1 MFNPVALVIDDDKN
15 LSEAFA
21 VALDI
26 VGFETSVVNDSREAM
41 ARIAAEQPA
50 LVTLDMQMPNLTG
63 ADLLRQ
69 IRANEQTRRVKIIL
83 ITANERASATD
94 ALVDMADLILIKPVT
109 LSQISEM
116 AARLVPEISSS

>member
-83 ITANERASATD
+83 ITANERASATE

-116 AARLVPEISSS
+116 AARLVPEVQ